1 MKKSLRNFVLACT
14 ATAAVSLALA
24 TSAFAETIPNGS
36 LEYNLEAGT
45 VTVKA
50 SFLET
55 LSGQT
60 TILIYDK
67 DVPDPANLT
76 ADQILYINQ
85 DDAGTVTTF
94 TGMGLKGGLVAGKTY
109 VIKVGGENLQNGV
122 YVGELSIDESGEVT
136 YKWGDVNADDAVNAE
151 DVTRLLRHTT
161 GAESLTYEEDE
172 LIGRCDVT
180 LDGQVNA
187 EDVTRLLRHTT
198 GAESLPGVN

>member
-24 TSAFAETIPNGS
+24 TSAFAEAIPDGS

-45 VTVKA
+45 ITVTE
-50 SFLET
+50 SFLGT

-94 TGMGLKGGLVAGKTY
+94 TGMGLKGGLVADKTY
-109 VIKVGGENLQNGV
+109 VIKIGGENLQNGV

-136 YKWGDVNADDAVNAE
+136 YKWGDVNADDTINAD
-151 DVTRLLRHTT
+151 DVTRLLRHTV
-161 GAESLTYEEDE
+161 GVELLTYEQDE

-187 EDVTRLLRHTT
+187 DDVTRLLRHTV
-198 GAESLPGVN
+198 GVELLPESN